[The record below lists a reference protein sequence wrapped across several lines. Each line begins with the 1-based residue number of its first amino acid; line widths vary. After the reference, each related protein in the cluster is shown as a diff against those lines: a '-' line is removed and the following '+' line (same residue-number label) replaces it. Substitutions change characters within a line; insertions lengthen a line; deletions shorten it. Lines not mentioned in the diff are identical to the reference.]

1 MSGIVLDVGALIA
14 LERDDR
20 AMWAVLK
27 LAALRRV
34 EVIVPTTVIAQVWR
48 GTRTQANL
56 ARGLAQCRE
65 ASFDP
70 LARQVGELCG
80 RTRTTDICDAHVA
93 LVAVGGADMLYT
105 SDPVDQRRLIAA
117 CDAGKPLIIRC

>member
-1 MSGIVLDVGALIA
+1 
-14 LERDDR
+14 
-20 AMWAVLK
+20 MWAVLK

-56 ARGLAQCRE
+56 ARGLAQCRV

-80 RTRTTDICDAHVA
+80 RTRTTDVCDAHVA
-93 LVAVGGADMLYT
+93 LVAVGGAALLYT
-105 SDPVDQRRLIAA
+105 SAPVDLRRLNAA
-117 CDAGKPLIIRC
+117 CAAGKPHIIGC